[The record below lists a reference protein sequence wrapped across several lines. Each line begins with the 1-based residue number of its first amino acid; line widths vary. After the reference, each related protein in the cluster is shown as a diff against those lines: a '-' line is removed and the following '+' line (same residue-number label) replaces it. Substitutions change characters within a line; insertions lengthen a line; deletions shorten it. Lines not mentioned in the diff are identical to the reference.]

1 MKCKHCGSERLVAR
15 GSRGIRIGARRQYQ
29 CRDCKK
35 YSSEH
40 ITTNLAANILFL
52 DIETLPLEVYV
63 WGLKNNDYIQPG
75 NIIKD
80 WSIAC
85 WSAKW
90 IFDSKTYGQVVTPQE
105 AVERKDDSVLESIW
119 KLMDKAD
126 IVVTQ
131 NGKEFDLKRLNTKF
145 VLAGFPPP
153 MYYSHIDTLV
163 VLRSKFAFSSNKLDY
178 VNEVLG
184 INQKSPMEM
193 EDWIGCTKG
202 QEESLKKMLKY
213 CKRDVGIH
221 EEMYLKI
228 RPWISPHANLGIY
241 ADTDKDCCPNCQSTE
256 LKWNGRYSTAVGVY
270 DAFRCVS
277 CGAIG
282 RSTNKQHLQ
291 KKVETRS

>member
-1 MKCKHCGSERLVAR
+1 MKCKHCGSENLVAR

-29 CRDCKK
+29 CGVCKK

-40 ITTNLAANILFL
+40 ITTSLAANILFL

-63 WGLKNNDYIQPG
+63 WGLKNNDYIQPR
-75 NIIKD
+75 NIVKE

-90 IFDSKTYGQVVTPQE
+90 IFDSKTYGQVVTSQE
-105 AVERKDDSVLESIW
+105 AIDRKDNSILEGIW

-126 IVVTQ
+126 IIVTQ

-184 INQKSPMEM
+184 IDQKSPMEM
-193 EDWIGCTKG
+193 EDWIGCTRG
-202 QEESLKKMLKY
+202 QEESLKKMLRY

-241 ADTDKDCCPNCQSTE
+241 ADADKDCCPNCQSTE
-256 LKWNGRYSTAVGVY
+256 LKWNGRYSTAVGIY
-270 DAFRCVS
+270 DAFRCMS

-282 RSTNKQHLQ
+282 RSTNKKHLQ
-291 KKVETRS
+291 KKVATRN